1 MAYKYL
7 ETSPNINTDINDIF
21 IDDFQEM
28 LDSEFSAASDVY
40 DILEETSFA
49 SGSYVSTT
57 VRINEAV
64 AAETGLKLGDD
75 FKRVLFKEASH
86 TVEQGLKYYFNDNY
100 WVTTNT
106 MELKNLAIACT
117 IRRCNNVLRWVNT
130 NGQSYEEPCAIE
142 YVINRSIDSLATKDP
157 TTPEGYIKIYC
168 QENTNTKK
176 IKVGQRFLFGN
187 TNHWTAFKVFGNGL
201 NSFLNKLTYDNNS
214 SQLLTIQMGANFVN
228 DNTDDLVNG
237 IADKYDNTF
246 TVTPYPTSISGSIGK
261 TFQINPNVEINDIA
275 VTKTMLYAS
284 SDKTIATVT
293 GSGGAVSLIG
303 NGSTTIG
310 MHMVDNTSASANV
323 TVTVSASS
331 VPNYDIRVSPSDR
344 FVLEGDTTTFTV
356 YGYNGGVLSLDE
368 FVFSITGSGVPP
380 ANYLLT
386 TVDENSFTLQNIEK
400 YLTGSLVITST
411 SGLNAKSI
419 GLSLKAMW

>member
-1 MAYKYL
+1 MAYKYYK
-7 ETSPNINTDINDIF
+7 TSPDINTNINDIF
-21 IDDFQEM
+21 VDDFQEM
-28 LDSEFSAASDVY
+28 LDSEFSAASDVH

-57 VRINEAV
+57 VRVNEAV

-75 FKRVLFKEASH
+75 FKRILFKEASH
-86 TVEQGLKYYFNDNY
+86 TVEQGLKYYFNENY
-100 WVTTNT
+100 WITTNT

-157 TTPEGYIKIYC
+157 TTPEGYVKIYC

-187 TNHWTAFKVFGNGL
+187 TSHWTAYKTFGNGL
-201 NSFLNKLTYDNNS
+201 NSFLNQQTYDNNS
-214 SQLLTIQMGANFVN
+214 SQLLTLQMGAVFVN
-228 DNTDDLVNG
+228 DDTDDLVNG

-246 TVTPYPTSISGSIGK
+246 TVTPYPSSISGSIGK